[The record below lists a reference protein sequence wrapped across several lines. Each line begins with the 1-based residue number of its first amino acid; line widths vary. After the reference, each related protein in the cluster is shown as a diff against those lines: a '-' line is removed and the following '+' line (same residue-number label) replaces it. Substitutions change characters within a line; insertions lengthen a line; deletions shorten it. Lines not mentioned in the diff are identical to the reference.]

1 MNPILQQFQKTNNLS
16 SSNGIDSVLADI
28 QSGKIDPQEEV
39 LKRMQT
45 LNPLQKRALKAALP
59 MLSRVGKKFGATDND
74 IQAIQQALQL

>member
-1 MNPILQQFQKTNNLS
+1 MNPILRQIQKNKNS
-16 SSNGIDSVLADI
+16 SSNNGVDSVLADI

-39 LKRMQT
+39 LKRMQS

-59 MLSRVGKKFGATDND
+59 MLGRVGKKFGATDND